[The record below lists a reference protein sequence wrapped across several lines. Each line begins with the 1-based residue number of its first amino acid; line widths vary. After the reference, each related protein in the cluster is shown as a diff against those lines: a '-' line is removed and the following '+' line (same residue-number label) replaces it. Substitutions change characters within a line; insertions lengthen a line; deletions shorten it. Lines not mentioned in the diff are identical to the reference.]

1 MPMHTVIL
9 PAVETTPGRRAGV
22 YRDDAGRLWV
32 VTRDGGV
39 PKYPTLT
46 FVRDDG
52 ERFTVS
58 PNLSDTL
65 HCWRCKSSA
74 CPHLRAAEALGLVEV
89 VETKAKK
96 RKAATS

>member
-9 PAVETTPGRRAGV
+9 PAVSTTPGRRTGV
-22 YRDDAGRLWV
+22 YRDGDGRLWV
-32 VTRDGGV
+32 VTRDDGV
-39 PKYPTLT
+39 PKYPVLT

-52 ERFTVS
+52 ERFMVS

-74 CPHLRAAEALGLVEV
+74 CPHLLAAEALGLCV
-89 VETKAKK
+89 VEKAKK
-96 RKAATS
+96 RKEATT